1 MQLNREYLLPYR
13 KKQNILFLK
22 INMFRLHFHIHQ
34 VFVIKVK
41 VGVFT
46 CFILSKLNE
55 ERFFMIVC
63 LKLIM
68 SSTGGNEW
76 ARIYIDQ
83 WWLTMAMWAKLLT
96 LETKW
101 FVYSCHK
108 VCFISFSR
116 LLKVF
121 KIDIFYL
128 GIVALISK

>member
-1 MQLNREYLLPYR
+1 
-13 KKQNILFLK
+13 
-22 INMFRLHFHIHQ
+22 MFRLHFHIHQ

-46 CFILSKLNE
+46 SFILSKLNE

-83 WWLTMAMWAKLLT
+83 W
-96 LETKW
+96 
-101 FVYSCHK
+101 
-108 VCFISFSR
+108 
-116 LLKVF
+116 
-121 KIDIFYL
+121 
-128 GIVALISK
+128 